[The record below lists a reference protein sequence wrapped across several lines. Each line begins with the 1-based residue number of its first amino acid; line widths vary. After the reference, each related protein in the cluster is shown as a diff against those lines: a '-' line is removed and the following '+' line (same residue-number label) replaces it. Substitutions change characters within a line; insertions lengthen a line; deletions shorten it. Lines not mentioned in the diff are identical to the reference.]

1 MQNWFA
7 DFDLLM
13 NKKELL
19 VKENFR
25 AWNPQMKSKSVDQ
38 EFNEANDGDN
48 NSNVNLKTIVKVKIG
63 NNNEQM

>member
-1 MQNWFA
+1 
-7 DFDLLM
+7 
-13 NKKELL
+13 
-19 VKENFR
+19 
-25 AWNPQMKSKSVDQ
+25 MKSKSVNQ